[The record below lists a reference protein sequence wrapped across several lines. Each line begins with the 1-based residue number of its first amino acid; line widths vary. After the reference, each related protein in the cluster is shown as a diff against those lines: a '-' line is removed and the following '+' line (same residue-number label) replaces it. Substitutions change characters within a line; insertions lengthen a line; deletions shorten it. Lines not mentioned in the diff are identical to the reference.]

1 MGRCHGVQNALLSVT
16 EWLLFSALL
25 EGDSLPQ
32 IIIFEGC
39 ICQPRHG
46 FPLCVTI
53 NRSSVASLDMDSLG
67 IGVEVD
73 TRSGIDAW

>member
-1 MGRCHGVQNALLSVT
+1 MGRCHGVQDALLSVT

-39 ICQPRHG
+39 ISQPRHG

-53 NRSSVASLDMDSLG
+53 NRSSG